1 MVDTA
6 VLFISPSKRLLEGSE
21 ARVNAWNDSLGECL
35 DTDQYAT
42 VYKEFELN
50 FVVPKCTHVGTV
62 RHAMYYH
69 NKIVQPRIS

>member
-35 DTDQYAT
+35 GTDQYAT
-42 VYKEFELN
+42 VYKEFQLN
-50 FVVPKCTHVGTV
+50 FDKLWLLQNVPMLV
-62 RHAMYYH
+62 RLDMPCIIIT
-69 NKIVQPRIS
+69 K

>member
-42 VYKEFELN
+42 VFIEFELN
-50 FVVPKCTHVGTV
+50 FDKPCLGKVPNFVTDPLFLQTFLQK
-62 RHAMYYH
+62 
-69 NKIVQPRIS
+69 

>member
-35 DTDQYAT
+35 DTDQYST
-42 VYKEFELN
+42 VYKEFQLN
-50 FVVPKCTHVGTV
+50 FDKLWLLQNVPMLV
-62 RHAMYYH
+62 RLDIPCIIIT
-69 NKIVQPRIS
+69 K

>member
-42 VYKEFELN
+42 VYKEFQLN
-50 FVVPKCTHVGTV
+50 FDKLWLLQNVPMLV
-62 RHAMYYH
+62 RLDMPCIIIT
-69 NKIVQPRIS
+69 K